1 MGRWGTGAF
10 DLDDKHHLLL
20 VHHTLCSA
28 QEVDDDELDVDLGVA
43 AMDACEVVARL
54 RGRTR
59 RRDDTTRA
67 SEPSPALIQ
76 LATSVLDRLASQPA
90 VLAQLAARDHHARAS
105 LQDLRRR
112 IVG

>member
-1 MGRWGTGAF
+1 MGRQGTGVF
-10 DLDDKHHLLL
+10 DLDDKDHLLL

-54 RGRTR
+54 RSRQR
-59 RRDDTTRA
+59 RRDEA
-67 SEPSPALIQ
+67 AGAQEPSPALIQ

-90 VLAQLAARDHHARAS
+90 VLDQLVARDRDARTS

-112 IVG
+112 LVG